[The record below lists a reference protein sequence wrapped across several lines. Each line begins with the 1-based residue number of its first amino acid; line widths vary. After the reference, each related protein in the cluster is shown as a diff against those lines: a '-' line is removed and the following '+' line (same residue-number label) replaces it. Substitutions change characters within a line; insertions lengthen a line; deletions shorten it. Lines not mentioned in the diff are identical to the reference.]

1 MDIVNLLNI
10 DEKDKELYEKCREE
24 VSKIGYDFGGK
35 ERMKKEI
42 STIFNLLK

>member
-24 VSKIGYDFGGK
+24 GTNYKRKGI
-35 ERMKKEI
+35 
-42 STIFNLLK
+42 